1 MRIINMDHVGASPI
15 LPEVMEAMRPF
26 LTDKYGN
33 PSSMHSVGETVT
45 DALDE
50 ARDNVAKLINA
61 RDTDIVFTS
70 GGTESNNWALKGV
83 VQANRSKGNHI
94 IISSVEHFSIMHAA
108 KALETQGID
117 VTRLPVDKYGMVDPQ
132 DVEKSITPKT
142 ILISVMHANNEIG
155 AIEPVVEI
163 GRIARSRGI
172 TFHTDAVATAGV
184 IPVNVEDLNVDLLS
198 VAANPFYGPLGVGA
212 LYVRKGTKIS
222 PLIDGG
228 IQEGGM
234 RAGTENVLGIVGMG
248 KAAEIALKEMEA
260 RINHLVPLRD
270 RLIKELPAAIED
282 VVLVGH
288 PTNRLPGNV
297 SVLVRYVEGESM
309 LLFLDMEGVEIASGS
324 ACISRSLKVSHVMLA
339 MGIDAGSAQGSL
351 LFTMGKDN
359 TDGDID
365 DVLRILPPIVQRLR
379 DMSPLYKKTSR
390 LNKMVG

>member
-260 RINHLVPLRD
+260 RINHVVPLRD